1 MQIYL
6 RMNRNNIKHFK
17 QYKQLRT
24 EIDNLSSEL
33 ENQHAK
39 QMQCKKG
46 CDKCCINYNIFPI
59 EFYSILSDFKDNK
72 LLPEISFN
80 PKENVCIF
88 LNNSV
93 CTIYHHRP
101 IICRTHGL
109 PLLFMNENSEWEL
122 SACDLNFT
130 EFNFGEFT
138 MDNTFPQ
145 DKYNS
150 KLFML
155 NKMFISEFQEKK
167 YDEFDLIPLKN
178 LVEQLQ

>member
-1 MQIYL
+1 MIV
-6 RMNRNNIKHFK
+6 K
-17 QYKQLRT
+17 YKKFFTEYYKLQN
-24 EIDNLSSEL
+24 EIDFVAKKLADE
-33 ENQHAK
+33 HAK
-39 QMQCKKG
+39 HMQCKKG
-46 CDKCCINYNIFPI
+46 CDKCCIDYNIFPI
-59 EFYSILSDFKDNK
+59 EFYSILNDFNENK
-72 LLPEISFN
+72 LLPETSAK

-88 LNNSV
+88 LKNSV

-138 MDNTFPQ
+138 LDNTFPQ